1 MAEEKAS
8 SATPRKSSSSKS
20 SGEDFKTG
28 DAALEAGYF
37 GARPESEY
45 DNDEYTLQ
53 SGASSPPY
61 PLGKA

>member
-8 SATPRKSSSSKS
+8 SAATSRKSSSKA
-20 SGEDFKTG
+20 GEDFKTG